1 MPRTHHHH
9 NDYLHDDYQHMGLFS
24 DRSPSEVE
32 AATNL
37 TTRVWFDAGKRL
49 ATQRRECRQFALII
63 DGAVAVQRDGAHID
77 LLVRGDYFG
86 EFTLL
91 RGLPHP
97 TTLIAQ
103 TPVTLDVVTPQEFDV
118 TFAANPTLRERIER
132 TCDQRIRAW
141 ARSTVTDNSPLTGS
155 VKGQAS

>member
-1 MPRTHHHH
+1 MQIPHHHH
-9 NDYLHDDYQHMGLFS
+9 DNHRRNADYQDMGLFS

-32 AATNL
+32 AATKL

-77 LLVRGDYFG
+77 LLVRGDFFG

-97 TTLIAQ
+97 TTLTAQ
-103 TPVTLDVVTPQEFDV
+103 TPVTLDVVTPQEFDL

-132 TCDQRIRAW
+132 TCDQRIRVW
-141 ARSTVTDNSPLTGS
+141 AQPTVPSAKKLSHHLD
-155 VKGQAS
+155 

>member
-1 MPRTHHHH
+1 MQIPHHHH
-9 NDYLHDDYQHMGLFS
+9 DNHLHDDYRDMPLFS

-37 TTRVWFDAGKRL
+37 TTRVWFDAGKHL
-49 ATQRRECRQFALII
+49 ATQGRRCQQFVLII

-77 LLVRGDYFG
+77 LLVRGDHFG

-91 RGLPHP
+91 RDRPHP

-103 TPVTLDVVTPQEFDV
+103 TPVTLDVVIAAEFYG
-118 TFAANPTLRERIER
+118 TFGADPTLRQRIER
-132 TCDQRIRAW
+132 TCDQRSRAW
-141 ARSTVTDNSPLTGS
+141 ARSTVPSTAWHS
-155 VKGQAS
+155 VR

>member
-1 MPRTHHHH
+1 MQIPHLHHDDHH
-9 NDYLHDDYQHMGLFS
+9 LDDYQGMGLFS

-37 TTRVWFDAGKRL
+37 TTRVWFDAGKQL
-49 ATQRRECRQFALII
+49 ATQRRRCRQFALII
-63 DGAVAVQRDGAHID
+63 DGAVAVQRDGTHID

-86 EFTLL
+86 EFTLV

-103 TPVTLDVVTPQEFDV
+103 TPVTLDVVTPQEFDL
-118 TFAANPTLRERIER
+118 TFAADPRLRERIER
-132 TCDQRIRAW
+132 TCDDRNRAW
-141 ARSTVTDNSPLTGS
+141 VRSTVPSTTKLSPQLD
-155 VKGQAS
+155 

>member
-1 MPRTHHHH
+1 MQIPHLHHDDHH
-9 NDYLHDDYQHMGLFS
+9 LDDYQGMGLFS

-37 TTRVWFDAGKRL
+37 TTRVWFDAGKQL
-49 ATQRRECRQFALII
+49 ATQRRRCPQFALII

-77 LLVRGDYFG
+77 LLVRGDHFG

-91 RGLPHP
+91 RELPHP

-103 TPVTLDVVTPQEFDV
+103 TPVTLDVVTPHEFDV
-118 TFAANPTLRERIER
+118 TFAADPTLRERIER
-132 TCDQRIRAW
+132 TCDQRIRTW
-141 ARSTVTDNSPLTGS
+141 ARAKVPSTTMLSQHLD
-155 VKGQAS
+155 